1 MHSGLKEI
9 IRQACTA
16 GSFVYVPGISDIR
29 LTQRSKES
37 FCLCG
42 VSGAVYSPKIMAAD
56 GSSWGTEAEFSLS
69 LRLLGKR
76 CGYSDNENLESMA
89 DAFMQS
95 LGLNSGA
102 VITKL
107 ERSPVHRESVL
118 GRLEI
123 AVNASVKILV
133 MINEE

>member
-102 VITKL
+102 VTKL

>member
-42 VSGAVYSPKIMAAD
+42 VSGAVYSPKIM
-56 GSSWGTEAEFSLS
+56 AEFSLS